1 MFIRDRAE
9 LFCRF
14 AQTALSQ
21 EEHSQAQSGRGG
33 ELRRRTRFD
42 EPPVSVDRC
51 NRIRIC
57 KIGVASF
64 PPILALLFVERRIV
78 EWLRRWRRY
87 ERWWPDQVAVGR
99 DFHDHFVPE
108 SFSRGRFRRIA
119 IARDKVGIRSEQPV
133 PDSFAEVFGNTASPF
148 ARLLL
153 DEESVLTQ
161 RGDAEDGEDADGKQ
175 NQQRLPEECR
185 FSIGT
190 RLDHRLSFG
199 LSIVARLTR
208 RGEAICHGFVKSN

>member
-42 EPPVSVDRC
+42 EPPVSVDRW

-64 PPILALLFVERRIV
+64 PPILALLFLERRIV

-87 ERWWPDQVAVGR
+87 KRWWPDQVAFGR
-99 DFHDHFVPE
+99 DFHDHFVPA
-108 SFSRGRFRRIA
+108 FSNDFEHASRTD
-119 IARDKVGIRSEQPV
+119 RDKVGIHSEQPV
-133 PDSFAEVFGNTASPF
+133 PDSFAEIFGNTASPF

-161 RGDAEDGEDADGKQ
+161 RGDSEDREDADGKQ
-175 NQQRLPEECR
+175 N
-185 FSIGT
+185 
-190 RLDHRLSFG
+190 
-199 LSIVARLTR
+199 
-208 RGEAICHGFVKSN
+208 